1 MSAAGS
7 ARGDTGGKKSLWT
20 RVDNGVETPTYLS
33 VILMLGIIMISALGF
48 ASWIYIIIQ
57 PYDSWA
63 DILAAHPDAGM
74 ECHMAI
80 MERIQDTE
88 GLVYGSPYAVDDS
101 GQHMSGAEITELATH
116 MVLDSDWRPPECG
129 G

>member
-1 MSAAGS
+1 MVFVGIFGIVVFVHEIIAQLSY
-7 ARGDTGGKKSLWT
+7 DPTWT
-20 RVDNGVETPTYLS
+20 DVV
-33 VILMLGIIMISALGF
+33 
-48 ASWIYIIIQ
+48 
-57 PYDSWA
+57 
-63 DILAAHPDAGM
+63 AAHPDAGM

-80 MERIQDTE
+80 MERIQDTK

-101 GQHMSGAEITELATH
+101 GQRMSVAEIKELATH